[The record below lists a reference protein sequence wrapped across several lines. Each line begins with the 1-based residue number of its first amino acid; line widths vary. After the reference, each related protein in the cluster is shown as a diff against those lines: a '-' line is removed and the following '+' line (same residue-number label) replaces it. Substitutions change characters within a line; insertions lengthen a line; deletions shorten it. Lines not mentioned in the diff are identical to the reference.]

1 MTRPVT
7 PMLAITAPRLTWP
20 TGGMWVQPKFDGLR
34 CIVDPVAGPMLRSGE
49 PVPCPAVRAALA
61 DAALIGLDGE
71 LTAPG
76 GLEAAQSAF
85 TGQGAPPAGWRF
97 TAFDD
102 LTAFSQPFA
111 RRLEKLRSR
120 AAGLPPFALISP
132 ARHAATAA
140 DAAEAFA
147 AVVADHRAQDPARDL
162 DGLILR
168 NPRFAYREGR
178 ASAHRAELVKIK
190 PMDEGE
196 TPILDVAARH
206 DDPDALAS
214 VMIHAAGRDQ
224 WVPAGLPRAEARR
237 LWSERDGV
245 IGRPAVIRCWGRTGR
260 GALRH
265 AVAVAV
271 RRDLAT

>member
-7 PMLAITAPRLTWP
+7 PMLATTAPRLTWP
-20 TGGMWVQPKFDGLR
+20 QGGLWVQPKFDGLR

-49 PVPCPAVRAALA
+49 TVPCPAVHAALS
-61 DAALIGLDGE
+61 DPALIGLDGE

-85 TGQGAPPAGWRF
+85 TGQGAPPAEWRF

-102 LTAFSQPFA
+102 LTAFSQPFS
-111 RRLEKLRSR
+111 RRLERLRSR
-120 AAGLPPFALISP
+120 ADRLPPVALISP
-132 ARHAATAA
+132 ARHAGTAA
-140 DAAEAFA
+140 EAAEAFA
-147 AVVADHRAQDPARDL
+147 AVVADHRAQDPSRDL

-196 TPILDVAARH
+196 APILDVARRH
-206 DDPDALAS
+206 DDPAALGS
-214 VMIHAAGRDQ
+214 LMIHADGRDQ
-224 WVPAGLPRAEARR
+224 WVPAGLPRDAARR
-237 LWSERDGV
+237 LWRERAAIV
-245 IGRPAVIRCWGRTGR
+245 GRPAVVRWWGRTGR
-260 GALRH
+260 GALRN

-271 RRDLAT
+271 RRDLAA